1 MIARVL
7 TTFTAAVALSA
18 AAFAQQPSPAPREA
32 VGTSGS
38 KGATTTTSTPA
49 ATPAT
54 NAPAT
59 TPATTTPS
67 GAKPPLVIAVPA
79 PPAAAP
85 PARVAEPVRVDPK
98 DYRIGPEDILDI
110 NVWKNPE
117 LSRERVPVRPDGKIS
132 HPLLNDID
140 VAGKTT
146 NQLRAEIA
154 ERLIASNTLENPEV
168 SVVVREIH
176 SPKVSVS
183 GNVRMPGLFEL
194 KDPNVTVLD
203 MIAKAQGLNEFAD
216 KGSIKVIRRG
226 EKGAIDFKYN
236 DAVNGRNNAN
246 FIVQAG
252 DVIIVQ

>member
-7 TTFTAAVALSA
+7 TTFTAAVALAS
-18 AAFAQQPSPAPREA
+18 AAFAQQPSPTPREA
-32 VGTSGS
+32 VGTSGTT
-38 KGATTTTSTPA
+38 GA
-49 ATPAT
+49 
-54 NAPAT
+54 
-59 TPATTTPS
+59 ATTTPT

-79 PPAAAP
+79 PPNAAAAP
-85 PARVAEPVRVDPK
+85 ARVVEPVRVDPK

-132 HPLLNDID
+132 HPLINDID

-146 NQLRAEIA
+146 NQVKAELT
-154 ERLIASNTLENPEV
+154 EYLSKYFENPPEV

-183 GNVRMPGLFEL
+183 GNVRMPGYFEL
-194 KDPNVTVLD
+194 KTTDVTVLD
-203 MIAKAQGLNEFAD
+203 MIARAQGLNEFAD
-216 KGSIKVIRRG
+216 KGSIKIIRRG

-236 DAVNGRNNAN
+236 DAINGRNNAN
-246 FIVQAG
+246 FVVLPG
-252 DVIIVQ
+252 DVIVVQ

>member
-7 TTFTAAVALSA
+7 ITFTAAAALSA
-18 AAFAQQPSPAPREA
+18 AAFAQQTSPAPREA
-32 VGTSGS
+32 VGTSGTAGS
-38 KGATTTTSTPA
+38 TTTTPA

-54 NAPAT
+54 GAPAT
-59 TPATTTPS
+59 KPPATTTPS
-67 GAKPPLVIAVPA
+67 DAKPPLVVAVPA
-79 PPAAAP
+79 PPSAAAP
-85 PARVAEPVRVDPK
+85 ARVVEPVRVDPK

-110 NVWKNPE
+110 NVWRNPE

-146 NQLRAEIA
+146 SQLRAEIT

-216 KGSIKVIRRG
+216 KGAIKVIRRG
-226 EKGAIDFKYN
+226 DKGAIDFKYN
-236 DAVNGRNNAN
+236 DAINGRNNAN

>member
-7 TTFTAAVALSA
+7 TTLTTAIALSS
-18 AAFAQQPSPAPREA
+18 AAFAQQPAPPRDT
-32 VGTSGS
+32 VGTT
-38 KGATTTTSTPA
+38 GATPA
-49 ATPAT
+49 AE
-54 NAPAT
+54 
-59 TPATTTPS
+59 
-67 GAKPPLVIAVPA
+67 
-79 PPAAAP
+79 AA
-85 PARVAEPVRVDPK
+85 PARVVEPVRVDPK
-98 DYRIGPEDILDI
+98 DYKIGPEDVLDI

-132 HPLLNDID
+132 HPLLNDIE

-146 NQLRAEIA
+146 NQVRAELT
-154 ERLIASNTLENPEV
+154 ERLIASNYIENPEV

-194 KDPNVTVLD
+194 KTADLTVLD
-203 MIAKAQGLNEFAD
+203 LIARAQGLNEFAD

-226 EKGAIDFKYN
+226 QNGAIDFKYN
-236 DAVNGRNNAN
+236 DAINGKNNAN
-246 FIVQAG
+246 FIVQPG